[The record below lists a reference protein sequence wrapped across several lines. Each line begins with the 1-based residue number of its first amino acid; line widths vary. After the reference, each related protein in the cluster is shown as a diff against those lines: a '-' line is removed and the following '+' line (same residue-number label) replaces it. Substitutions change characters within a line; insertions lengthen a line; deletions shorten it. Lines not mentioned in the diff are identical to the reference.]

1 MELAKTNNENSFD
14 PTPKLKSSPVPILFI
29 SFNNNDYKCNY
40 CGLEFS
46 KTIYRNQKY
55 CKNCLTLYT
64 KYLTD
69 NNKYLDVRI
78 NTNNSQCSEHEPR
91 SSDFLTQNI
100 QEWCVVCSEVL
111 YFEQILVNH
120 WILFRCKLC
129 GKSTGSKEICSNC
142 YLISSGWIES
152 TSFKKLILCLPWW
165 DAHDRCR
172 ACNRGLKIITD
183 YQKWCSKCFII
194 YI

>member
-69 NNKYLDVRI
+69 NNKYLDLNI
-78 NTNNSQCSEHEPR
+78 NNYH
-91 SSDFLTQNI
+91 FLYTLNI
-100 QEWCVVCSEVL
+100 QES
-111 YFEQILVNH
+111 YFNKTTV
-120 WILFRCKLC
+120 
-129 GKSTGSKEICSNC
+129 
-142 YLISSGWIES
+142 
-152 TSFKKLILCLPWW
+152 
-165 DAHDRCR
+165 
-172 ACNRGLKIITD
+172 
-183 YQKWCSKCFII
+183 
-194 YI
+194 